1 MTEAQIKVLNE
12 INDSVPKAWWKLLS
26 RKAWANPVVRKLV
39 DQGLADTDV
48 SIETKK
54 KLEIIKLSEEYS
66 ATVDYIDEKI
76 EKKIDEFLTRK
87 VRQATKSGR
96 LPPLKQ
102 EDLNVRKLRE
112 KSNET
117 TV

>member
-1 MTEAQIKVLNE
+1 MTEQQIKVLRE
-12 INDSVPKAWWKLLS
+12 INDSVPKIWWKQLS

-39 DQGLADTDV
+39 DKGLNDPDV
-48 SIETKK
+48 DFETRK
-54 KLEIIKLSEEYS
+54 KLKLLQISDEYS
-66 ATVDYIDEKI
+66 ATVDFIDEKI

-102 EDLNVRKLRE
+102 EDLNVRKPRKE
-112 KSNET
+112 SNET